1 MQQHGVMHSSS
12 HQWNRVEDRL
22 PLEPWAITHCTCP
35 EPHSFPFLQHEH
47 KGSFSGKDPRE
58 PNVYHKKGEQM
69 WESREIRWK
78 EHNALKDYMELSS
91 LQVYPWIL
99 MWKRSFLDPNLCDV
113 GPVRYNGW
121 VFILSDPSLGA
132 MTQLKNYNYFWSAE
146 GFPR

>member
-1 MQQHGVMHSSS
+1 
-12 HQWNRVEDRL
+12 
-22 PLEPWAITHCTCP
+22 
-35 EPHSFPFLQHEH
+35 
-47 KGSFSGKDPRE
+47 
-58 PNVYHKKGEQM
+58 M

-132 MTQLKNYNYFWSAE
+132 TTQLKIHNYFWSGWRVSQVVQRLSLWAPNVGGMVSIPGQGTNFLQWPHKLHIVAKINKVFLKKRSQPPSE
-146 GFPR
+146 KQLKGQELEEY